1 MSTVNKKKGETSIES
16 LEEAIDSGQDISD
29 KHFSPGGVSAGRT
42 LGKRREPAQNVRKV
56 SAYRRHIDYG
66 EALFRDLVSISH
78 DMNISLQ
85 ALTKMVLQEWVMRY
99 REHQESQPDRTGRPR
114 G

>member
-1 MSTVNKKKGETSIES
+1 MG
-16 LEEAIDSGQDISD
+16 L
-29 KHFSPGGVSAGRT
+29 P
-42 LGKRREPAQNVRKV
+42 
-56 SAYRRHIDYG
+56 YG

-99 REHQESQPDRTGRPR
+99 REHQESQQDRAGRPR

>member
-1 MSTVNKKKGETSIES
+1 MSTVNKKKGGTSIES
-16 LEEAIDSGQDISD
+16 LEEAIDRGQDISD